1 MAKGLI
7 TKKMTDNNEPIMEE
21 QASAEAQDGG
31 LNAPSDKDYDAEI
44 AMLNKQIEELK
55 DKYLRLFADFD
66 NHKKR
71 SIRERQEWAASAG
84 KDIVTAILPVIDDM
98 ERALKATN
106 ENTDVNAM
114 REGLDLVFTKFV
126 NIMDQKGLKAV
137 SSIGEPFD
145 VEKHEAITEIPA
157 PSEDMKGKVIDEVE
171 KGYTLNDKVIR
182 YAKVVVGK
190 RD

>member
-1 MAKGLI
+1 
-7 TKKMTDNNEPIMEE
+7 MTDNNEPIMEE
-21 QASAEAQDGG
+21 QSAMEAPEDG

-71 SIRERQEWAASAG
+71 SVRERQEWAASAG

-114 REGLDLVFTKFV
+114 REGLALVFTKFT
-126 NIMDQKGLKAV
+126 NIMDQKGLKSL